1 MSATSPVPQSVID
14 EFVGVAHGDF
24 QRLQELLVEY
34 PAVLNGDAT
43 WHETAIEAAA
53 QMGRVDIVEYLL
65 AAGAP
70 LDICTAAMLGRRAD
84 VAAALDADPGAAHA
98 TGAHGIPVL
107 YYPAIAN
114 HPAIAE
120 DLLARG
126 AEVNAGAGGNTPL
139 HGAAMFGQPE
149 MAAWLLAHGAD
160 PAARDYNGKTPLE
173 VALDSNQAAVA
184 DLLRAHSPAP
194 GNEA

>member
-1 MSATSPVPQSVID
+1 VPQTVID

-24 QRLQELLVEY
+24 QRLQELLAEY
-34 PAVLNGDAT
+34 PTVLNADAT

-84 VAAALDADPGAAHA
+84 VAAALDADPAAAHA

-107 YYPAIAN
+107 YY
-114 HPAIAE
+114 PAIAE

-139 HGAAMFGQPE
+139 HGAAMFGQPA

>member
-1 MSATSPVPQSVID
+1 MSATSPVPQTVID

-24 QRLQELLVEY
+24 QRLQELLAEY
-34 PAVLNGDAT
+34 PTVLNADAT

-53 QMGRVDIVEYLL
+53 QMGRVDMVEYLL

-84 VAAALDADPGAAHA
+84 VAAFLDADPAAVHA
-98 TGAHGIPVL
+98 TGAHGIPAL
-107 YYPAIAN
+107 YYPAVAN
-114 HPAIAE
+114 HPDIAE

-126 AEVNAGAGGNTPL
+126 ADVNAGAGGNTPL

-194 GNEA
+194 GNEV

>member
-1 MSATSPVPQSVID
+1 MSATSPLPQPVID

-24 QRLQELLVEY
+24 PRLQELLTAH
-34 PAVLNGDAT
+34 PGLLNADAT
-43 WHETAIEAAA
+43 WHETALEAAA

-84 VAAALDADPGAAHA
+84 VAAFLAADPAAAHA
-98 TGAHGIPVL
+98 TGAHGSPVL

-120 DLLARG
+120 DLLAHG
-126 AEVNAGAGGNTPL
+126 ADVNAGVGGNTPL
-139 HGAAMFGQPE
+139 HGAAMFGQAA
-149 MAAWLLAHGAD
+149 MAAWLLDHGAD
-160 PAARDYNGKTPLE
+160 PAARDSTGKTPLE

-194 GNEA
+194 GNEV

>member
-1 MSATSPVPQSVID
+1 MSATAPVPQPVID

-24 QRLQELLVEY
+24 PRLQELLAAH
-34 PAVLNGDAT
+34 PGLLNADAT
-43 WHETAIEAAA
+43 WHETALEAAV
-53 QMGRVDIVEYLL
+53 QMGRVDMVEYLL

-84 VAAALDADPGAAHA
+84 VAAFLAADPAAAHA

-126 AEVNAGAGGNTPL
+126 ADVNAGAGGNTPL
-139 HGAAMFGQPE
+139 HGVAMFGQAE
-149 MAAWLLAHGAD
+149 MAAWLLDHGAD
-160 PAARDYNGKTPLE
+160 PAARDSTGKTPLE

-184 DLLRAHSPAP
+184 DLLRAHSPVP
-194 GNEA
+194 GNEV